1 MASVEP
7 LRVVAQSLG
16 SLPAPCAHCDARERN
31 FCAALDPTELAEFT
45 KVMTEATLPAGGILF
60 HEGAAA
66 CYVMNVT
73 DGAVKLFKLL
83 GDGRRQIL
91 GFRFAGDFLGLSAG
105 SDYAYSAE
113 ALTDSKVCR
122 FPRRKLDGLRERY
135 PRLDRRLLSLSID
148 ELTAAQEQLLLL
160 GRKTAEERLVSF
172 LILLSQGQVRRGQVP
187 DPITLPMTRSD
198 IADYLGLTIETVSR
212 TFSGLKKKGL
222 IELQDTT
229 HVHLVDRDRL
239 EEMAAGFA

>member
-1 MASVEP
+1 M
-7 LRVVAQSLG
+7 
-16 SLPAPCAHCDARERN
+16 
-31 FCAALDPTELAEFT
+31 TEFA
-45 KVMTEATLPAGGILF
+45 KVMTEAALPPGGILF
-60 HEGAAA
+60 HEGSPAD
-66 CYVMNVT
+66 YVMNVT
-73 DGAVKLFKLL
+73 GGAVKLFKLL

-105 SDYAYSAE
+105 TDYVYSAE
-113 ALTDSKVCR
+113 ALTDSKLCR
-122 FPRRKLDGLRERY
+122 FPRKKLDGLRERF

-172 LILLSQGQVRRGQVP
+172 LILLSQGQVRRGLTP
-187 DPITLPMTRSD
+187 DPIILPMTRSD

-222 IELQDTT
+222 IELQETT